1 MRTFF
6 TATLACLLATVVLS
20 LTGCNKHYDE
30 EYTTTNVVPVAPIP
44 PYPLMDDKAKG
55 ISYAVLQEGSV
66 ATKEIDKWTAL
77 SPEFFAK
84 LSGITVTA
92 PAPDKTV
99 HAGYGYIMPKIEA
112 SEQYPERKVTSVSAN
127 YLIPKELNGWVA
139 ISHDTFEKLAKDFM
153 TAK

>member
-6 TATLACLLATVVLS
+6 KGTMACLVATVVLT
-20 LTGCNKHYDE
+20 LAGCNKHRDE
-30 EYTTTNVVPVAPIP
+30 EYSTYVEPVAPIP
-44 PYPLMDDKAKG
+44 PYPLIDDKAKG

-66 ATKEIDKWTAL
+66 ATKEIDKWTVL

-92 PAPDKTV
+92 PAPDKML
-99 HAGYGYIMPKIEA
+99 HSGFGYIMPKIEA
-112 SEQYPERKVTSVSAN
+112 SSQYPERKVTSVSAN
-127 YLIPKELNGWVA
+127 YLVPKELNGWVA
-139 ISHDTFEKLAKDFM
+139 MSPETFEKLAKDFM